1 MSRLLTWRDE
11 WSLHIPVLDGDHQ
24 ALIEHLDSL
33 CRRFCPESPGWR
45 SGDANA
51 LLEALEAFGEQM
63 REHFR
68 REEALMQAIDY
79 AGMADHCREHAL
91 LMAEYTALLREWRA
105 AGLTEFNTE
114 TQEALRHWL
123 LAHIL
128 VADREFAT
136 AYFQLSEAERR
147 LYDETWIPDEAPGG
161 LINAIRR
168 YR

>member
-24 ALIEHLDSL
+24 ALIEHLASL
-33 CRRFCPESPGWR
+33 CRRFCPEASGRR

-51 LLEALEAFGEQM
+51 LLEGLEALGEQM

-79 AGMADHCREHAL
+79 AGMADHCSEHAL
-91 LMAEYTALLREWRA
+91 LMAEYTTLLREWRA
-105 AGLTEFNTE
+105 AGLTVFNTE
-114 TQEALRHWL
+114 TQETLRHWL

-136 AYFQLSEAERR
+136 AYFQLSAAERG

-161 LINAIRR
+161 AINAIRR